1 MKKII
6 VLTALTCVISLT
18 TFAQKWKRV
27 HLDSIVSVELP
38 AGYTKTDTINQTIY
52 SAISQFGNIIIVKTP
67 DVPAKMPD
75 IEKKKHLQNYY
86 DNYLNKIKT
95 STKGMISQERDT
107 MLGDLHV
114 KDFTLEVDSGRGKQY
129 RNFRILHENCATYTF
144 EFLYE
149 DVHKDLGKEDNEH
162 FFNSI
167 KFAFNP
173 TVQSQF
179 TAQSNVQKPETNNTV
194 WIAAVAILIV
204 IIILIIIW
212 LSRRNKRNKA
222 T

>member
-6 VLTALTCVISLT
+6 VLTTLSYFITLTA
-18 TFAQKWKRV
+18 FAQRWERV

-95 STKGMISQERDT
+95 STKGMISHERDT

-149 DVHKDLGKEDNEH
+149 DVHKDLGREDNDH
-162 FFNSI
+162 FLNSI

-179 TAQSNVQKPETNNTV
+179 TAESNANKPAPDNLV
-194 WIAAVAILIV
+194 WIAATVVLII